1 MFVLTVDQHA
11 SRRVGDRVE
20 ALLADL
26 APLSGRDGVVRA
38 FERTVGDE
46 VQAVLRDAGLV
57 VDVALQLLRTGGWSV
72 GIGAGP
78 VDEPLPASA
87 RAGSG
92 QAFVLART
100 AVERAK
106 SRTRPVA
113 LAGRGSS
120 TGPAPMP
127 TLQPPVR
134 SSCRATSTTRP
145 ASRRTACTS
154 SPTVRSNARTTPS
167 RPLSGARSASNAS
180 TRSPTRRLACWSTVR
195 TNISQAYDPVR
206 YMTRPSSCCWRDKA
220 ARPCR
225 TIARGGH
232 FSRPVPSE

>member
-1 MFVLTVDQHA
+1 M
-11 SRRVGDRVE
+11 GDRVD
-20 ALLADL
+20 ALLREL

-78 VDEPLPASA
+78 VHEPLPASA

-113 LAGRGSS
+113 LAVEGVVPERARDAESVL
-120 TGPAPMP
+120 
-127 TLQPPVR
+127 TLLGAVL
-134 SSCRATSTTRP
+134 
-145 ASRRTACTS
+145 
-154 SPTVRSNARTTPS
+154 AR
-167 RPLSGARSASNAS
+167 
-180 TRSPTRRLACWSTVR
+180 RSPAGWAVVDALGTLGQEATQDAVAAHLGVTQQAVSQRLRAAMWAEEV
-195 TNISQAYDPVR
+195 
-206 YMTRPSSCCWRDKA
+206 A
-220 ARPCR
+220 ARPVA
-225 TIARGGH
+225 ARLLTEGE
-232 FSRPVPSE
+232 R